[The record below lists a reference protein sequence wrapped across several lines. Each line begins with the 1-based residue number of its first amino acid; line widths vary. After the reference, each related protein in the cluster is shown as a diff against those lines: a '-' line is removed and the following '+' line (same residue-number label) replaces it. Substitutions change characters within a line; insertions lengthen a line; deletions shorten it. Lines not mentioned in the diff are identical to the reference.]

1 MPVCPSRQLRQ
12 RPHAML
18 NGTEQMSPTSRNW
31 TSLPFST
38 ISPVISWP
46 SVCPGGAVVR
56 PRTMCWSEP
65 QMLVETL
72 RRITPWSALRL
83 IPIASATSAGTSS
96 FGASW
101 SSTATTPGSL

>member
-1 MPVCPSRQLRQ
+1 
-12 RPHAML
+12 
-18 NGTEQMSPTSRNW
+18 
-31 TSLPFST
+31 
-38 ISPVISWP
+38 
-46 SVCPGGAVVR
+46 
-56 PRTMCWSEP
+56 
-65 QMLVETL
+65 MLVETL